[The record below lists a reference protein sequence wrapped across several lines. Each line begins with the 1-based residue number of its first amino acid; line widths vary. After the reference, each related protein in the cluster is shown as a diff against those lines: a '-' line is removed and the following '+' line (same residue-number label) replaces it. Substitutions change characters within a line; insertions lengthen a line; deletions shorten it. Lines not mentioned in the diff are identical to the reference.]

1 MNISI
6 DTLIFTSVYVLIL
19 VVISHWYYIVGY
31 RRGISETVISLKR
44 FENDAVD
51 RALRKMQ
58 AENLAMEAHDD

>member
-19 VVISHWYYIVGY
+19 VVISHWYYVIGY

-44 FENDAVD
+44 FENEAIE

-58 AENLAMEAHDD
+58 AENLAMEANDE

>member
-6 DTLIFTSVYVLIL
+6 DTLIFTTAYVLIL
-19 VVISHWYYIVGY
+19 VVISHWYYVIGY

-44 FENDAVD
+44 FENEAIE

-58 AENLAMEAHDD
+58 AENLAMEANDE